1 MILHA
6 PSPFISVTVYSDIS
20 LMNDNSAIS
29 SKARKLIGIPLQ
41 DVLSPLR
48 TSVSPTLIQ
57 IPLLKYYACSIIMG
71 SSSAIEK
78 LHVFRNL
85 K

>member
-48 TSVSPTLIQ
+48 TSDSPTLIQ
-57 IPLLKYYACSIIMG
+57 IPHLKYACSIIKG